1 MNEIKKGLKC
11 CLIIIAGLAV
21 IMIIGEFLSLFV
33 PAAIL
38 HEIGEMIA
46 WFFIIAFIIA
56 CCIALY
62 GLSF

>member
-1 MNEIKKGLKC
+1 MNIIKKSLKC
-11 CLIIIAGLAV
+11 ALITMAVLAV

-46 WFFIIAFIIA
+46 WFFIIAFIII

>member
-1 MNEIKKGLKC
+1 MNIIKKSLKC
-11 CLIIIAGLAV
+11 ALITIAVLAV